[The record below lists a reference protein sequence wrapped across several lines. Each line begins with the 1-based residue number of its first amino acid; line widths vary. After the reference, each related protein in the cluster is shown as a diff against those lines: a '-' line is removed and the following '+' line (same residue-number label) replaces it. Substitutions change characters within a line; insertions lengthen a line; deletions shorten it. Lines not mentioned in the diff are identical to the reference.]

1 MRLLSV
7 SNATVLNADGKCIE
21 CLIQKNKKNKKL
33 QVVQSNFFW
42 K

>member
-21 CLIQKNKKNKKL
+21 CLIKKNNSKL
-33 QVVQSNFFW
+33 CKVTSFEN
-42 K
+42 KLK

>member
-21 CLIQKNKKNKKL
+21 CLIQKNKKKNKKL
-33 QVVQSNFFW
+33 QVVQSNFF
-42 K
+42 